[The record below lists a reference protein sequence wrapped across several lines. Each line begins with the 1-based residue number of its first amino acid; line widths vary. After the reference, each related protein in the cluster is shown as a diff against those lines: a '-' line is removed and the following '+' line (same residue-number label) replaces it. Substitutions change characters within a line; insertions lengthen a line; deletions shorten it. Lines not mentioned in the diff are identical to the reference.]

1 MLQSLNFRYG
11 KDKMKKYEQA
21 EIADNEGMI

>member
-1 MLQSLNFRYG
+1 MLQSLNFRCG